1 MSGGLIALLD
11 DVAALARASAASID
25 DIGAA
30 AGRASAKAA
39 GVVVDDTAV
48 TPQYVQDV
56 DPQRELPIIWRIAKG
71 SLFNKLVII
80 LPIALLLSQFAPW
93 ALTPILMLGGT
104 YLCFEGAEKIWGAI
118 SGHDSHIESV
128 VETHEGQNESK
139 GDGEDGGKSPEDK
152 MVSGAIRT
160 DLILSAEIMVISL
173 NEVASEA
180 FFNRLLI
187 LIVVAIAITALV
199 YGAVA
204 ALIRMDDVGLKLA
217 GKDSAGA
224 QKFGRLL
231 VAAMPKILQVISVV
245 GTVAMLWV
253 GGHIILVGLDELGW
267 HPLYEFVHHAEEAA
281 AHAVPFLSG
290 AVAWVVNT
298 FFSAVL
304 GLIWGAVVVL
314 VITAIK
320 AMTGR
325 KEGQM
330 STRHPG
336 STATGRHEAVPA
348 DHDPRH

>member
-11 DVAALARASAASID
+11 DVAALARASAASLD

-48 TPQYVQDV
+48 TPQYVRDV

-118 SGHDSHIESV
+118 SGHDKNIEPV
-128 VETHEGQNESK
+128 VATDDAEA
-139 GDGEDGGKSPEDK
+139 DGKSAEDK
-152 MVSGAIRT
+152 MVGGAIRT

-173 NEVASEA
+173 NEVASEPI
-180 FFNRLLI
+180 FNRAII
-187 LIVVAIAITALV
+187 LVVVAIGITILV
-199 YGAVA
+199 YGVVA
-204 ALIRMDDVGLKLA
+204 ALIRMDDIGLKLA
-217 GKDSAGA
+217 SRKSAGA
-224 QKFGRLL
+224 QKFGEFL
-231 VAAMPKILQVISVV
+231 VAAMPKVLQVISVV

-253 GGHIILVGLDELGW
+253 GGHIILVGLHELGW
-267 HPLYEFVHHAEEAA
+267 HPIYNFVHHAAEAA
-281 AHAVPFLSG
+281 AHAVPVLAG
-290 AVAWVVNT
+290 AVAWIVNT

-304 GLIWGAVVVL
+304 GLVWGAAVVL
-314 VITAIK
+314 VLEGVK
-320 AMTGR
+320 ALTGR
-325 KEGQM
+325 GKDKLT
-330 STRHPG
+330 TRHPASG
-336 STATGRHEAVPA
+336 PTGRHEATEPQP
-348 DHDPRH
+348 HRH